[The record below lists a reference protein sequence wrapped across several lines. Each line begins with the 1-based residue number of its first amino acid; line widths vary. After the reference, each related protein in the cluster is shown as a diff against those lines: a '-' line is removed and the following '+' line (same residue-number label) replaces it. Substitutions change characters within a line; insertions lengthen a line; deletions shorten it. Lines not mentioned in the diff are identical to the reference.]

1 MRRIDLIWCPI
12 CLFVNIALAILNFPA
27 IQNIAPSFVFSVYVF
42 FHFLYIMNFSFHL
55 LGLCIILLICFFI
68 ISHIHLFRF
77 PFTSIYT
84 ITHIL
89 LSVIHCFVSLLC
101 ISWCKFYVGL
111 CIVHHFP
118 LYIFASLILQNSPYS
133 FSHHITILIF
143 HLIRVS
149 LADLIHCFTSS
160 FFHQLGV
167 PSSLLHLI
175 RFLFVGSF
183 AGFHFEFGIFERI
196 IIV

>member
-1 MRRIDLIWCPI
+1 MHEENWFDLVSYLFICEHCPRYS
-12 CLFVNIALAILNFPA
+12 
-27 IQNIAPSFVFSVYVF
+27 QFSS
-42 FHFLYIMNFSFHL
+42 HPKHRP
-55 LGLCIILLICFFI
+55 LICFLGICVLSFFVHHELFI
-68 ISHIHLFRF
+68 SPFGFMYYPAHLFF
-77 PFTSIYT
+77 HHLSYPPLSFSIYT